1 MRHDGL
7 YILHHGIDVEVQHL
21 VDGFRRGFGEIAT
34 DISAC
39 VAVENVDVIDLLEDL
54 RDHGIAAVCIQKVR
68 DLRDGALAEFTDK
81 FIQGFLVPVDHDDGC
96 TVFQ

>member
-1 MRHDGL
+1 M
-7 YILHHGIDVEVQHL
+7 
-21 VDGFRRGFGEIAT
+21 
-34 DISAC
+34 
-39 VAVENVDVIDLLEDL
+39 IDLLEDL